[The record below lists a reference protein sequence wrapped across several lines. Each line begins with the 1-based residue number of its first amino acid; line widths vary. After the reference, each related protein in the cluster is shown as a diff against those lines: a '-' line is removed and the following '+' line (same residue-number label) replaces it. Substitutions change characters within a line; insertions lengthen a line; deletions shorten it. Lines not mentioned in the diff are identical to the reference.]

1 MQKPPS
7 PLAATTIRADG
18 ALPQN
23 QAGDD
28 AQRVAHRARRAQAG
42 LADEIERQRH
52 QQRLQKDRR
61 GHAGAGFVDA
71 GQQNRR
77 NQLGVKPENGDV
89 RPRQKQVDQHADE
102 PHDAQKR
109 AVLPA
114 HGGVV
119 RRVELVPEGRWRA
132 QRQRRAV
139 RQHDNLPLR
148 QKRRGSVRPL
158 GGDALRNQRH
168 GVILDDL
175 FDFARRQRE
184 IALAGR
190 QTAADAREHGFVRRA
205 AQIQQRASGFH
216 RAADA
221 EEFRHQLLALHDAP
235 KQRDV
240 RADGFAETLVRPED
254 DLLRLR
260 PADGALFKPARVHYA
275 GTRAAVA
282 EQHTLAGERVGNQL
296 VKARFGFRRQDGDG
310 VFHQIAD
317 ARLGRNVRPRVVRQ
331 RHARLEDVFVDFAR
345 IGHAVD
351 GHQRGKKRAGAE
363 TADDD
368 VRVIRRAEAV
378 AKNPDVAG

>member
-1 MQKPPS
+1 M
-7 PLAATTIRADG
+7 
-18 ALPQN
+18 
-23 QAGDD
+23 
-28 AQRVAHRARRAQAG
+28 
-42 LADEIERQRH
+42 
-52 QQRLQKDRR
+52 
-61 GHAGAGFVDA
+61 
-71 GQQNRR
+71 
-77 NQLGVKPENGDV
+77 
-89 RPRQKQVDQHADE
+89 
-102 PHDAQKR
+102 
-109 AVLPA
+109 
-114 HGGVV
+114 
-119 RRVELVPEGRWRA
+119 
-132 QRQRRAV
+132 
-139 RQHDNLPLR
+139 
-148 QKRRGSVRPL
+148 
-158 GGDALRNQRH
+158 
-168 GVILDDL
+168 ILDDL

-205 AQIQQRASGFH
+205 AQIQQRAPGFH

-235 KQRDV
+235 QQRDV

-282 EQHTLAGERVGNQL
+282 EQHALAGERVGNQL

-363 TADDD
+363 AADDD

-378 AKNPDVAG
+378 VKNPDVAG